1 MWRKIIGNKL
11 LVTKKMW
18 KSLLRKELNL
28 RKFKTSAFLVKHMTP
43 LTLFLLTWMSIDCR
57 KFARKLYFAK
67 KNRPLGEKYFAS
79 SIRKHFTKHFS
90 LFYFRKIPNSY
101 FMFMTWIDDA
111 KNKLQKFIFLLAVW
125 NPMDN
130 LMQSKLIKFANDI
143 FVFLTPHY
151 SNKKNSISVFFCW
164 EARKTYLAYVG

>member
-18 KSLLRKELNL
+18 KSLLRKDLNL

-57 KFARKLYFAK
+57 KFARKL
-67 KNRPLGEKYFAS
+67 YFAS

-130 LMQSKLIKFANDI
+130 LMQSSDKVCEWYFCFSNSTLFQQKKTPFLFSFVEKLGKHI
-143 FVFLTPHY
+143 
-151 SNKKNSISVFFCW
+151 
-164 EARKTYLAYVG
+164 